1 MKYLAIDVSGDY
13 LAVICRNDDIIK
25 SKYLKMPGVKH
36 SVSLMTVIE
45 ETAKEANL
53 DLRQVEFFS
62 STTGPGSFTGIRIGV
77 ATIKGFSDAYYK
89 PVLPVT
95 TLEAIAYTDISGK
108 NLSLIDAKHEHFYAQ
123 AFHNGSVSVA
133 PSFISKEDVLK
144 LQKDYKLLANGLIDG
159 LLVKSVDIIN
169 GLKNAV
175 ENNLDRI
182 SDDVDD
188 LKPFYLRLSQAEEGR
203 K

>member
-45 ETAKEANL
+45 ETSKEANL
-53 DLRQVEFFS
+53 DLKEVDFFS

-77 ATIKGFSDAYYK
+77 ATIKGFADAYDK

-108 NLSLIDAKHEHFYAQ
+108 NLSLIDAKHDHFYAQ
-123 AFHNGSVSVA
+123 GFYDGSVSLL
-133 PSFISKEDVLK
+133 PCFISKEEVLK
-144 LQKDYKLLANGLIDG
+144 LQKDYELLANGLIDG
-159 LLVKSVDIIN
+159 LLVKSVDIVL

-175 ENNLDRI
+175 ESNLDRI
-182 SDDVDD
+182 SADVDD